1 MRLHST
7 FSWHETSGLAF
18 TRIRTSPSDQF
29 GSDHFFCLSV
39 LDTLV
44 IGLAFG
50 LISCLFYHDMCQMSS
65 SDDPAPKAM
74 DSSPSKEQEG
84 KEGDGPSDPETKS
97 GGDEMMEAEE
107 AATDGG
113 GAGKE
118 QPKRRRSRSLDSGGR
133 RSRLASPLWSSMSY
147 IRPSGAFEEPHSQ
160 VFHAVTCRGHRGCPS
175 TVADG
180 SSSCAH
186 ADGQVV
192 EPTTTTGKVEE
203 RGQAGEEQRQAG
215 EEQEQGQ
222 EGKEEVQLS

>member
-1 MRLHST
+1 M
-7 FSWHETSGLAF
+7 
-18 TRIRTSPSDQF
+18 
-29 GSDHFFCLSV
+29 
-39 LDTLV
+39 

-50 LISCLFYHDMCQMSS
+50 LIRCLFYHAMCQMSS

-74 DSSPSKEQEG
+74 DSSPSEE
-84 KEGDGPSDPETKS
+84 KEGEERDRPPDPETKS
-97 GGDEMMEAEE
+97 GGDEMMEAEK

-147 IRPSGAFEEPHSQ
+147 TRPSGAFGEPHSQ

-180 SSSCAH
+180 SSPCAH

-192 EPTTTTGKVEE
+192 EPTTTTGQVEE
-203 RGQAGEEQRQAG
+203 RGQAREEQEQGQAG